1 MWQDKGGKNMRKV
14 WFLVNFGALLCIPF
28 IPEAKEKVKKEPTK
42 GEDFEL
48 VVERYIRESFEPV
61 PGYPGVNLGL
71 SQDYSQQMCSKY
83 RDNLPEEVWK
93 SITELERSTIK
104 YPSYFNGDWM
114 VIMEKGD
121 WKRVAPLA
129 KSGRGFRAGKL
140 QTDPADIRAFGNCQ
154 ACHMLEKTEVV
165 GGNFGPPL
173 TNYGKQRQITPE
185 VIKYTYEKIYNS
197 WAYVPCS
204 SMPRYGFHGLLSP
217 EQIADFVHYLLSPD
231 SPINK

>member
-1 MWQDKGGKNMRKV
+1 MKKALFTIACFV
-14 WFLVNFGALLCIPF
+14 LLVPMETKAQK
-28 IPEAKEKVKKEPTK
+28 AKKEEPK
-42 GEDFEL
+42 EDLDL
-48 VVERYIRESFEPV
+48 VVEKYIRESFASV

-71 SQDYSQQMCSKY
+71 GQDYSQAMCSKY
-83 RDNLPEEVWK
+83 RDELPSKVFEKVREIEK
-93 SITELERSTIK
+93 ATIK
-104 YPSYFNGDWM
+104 YPSYFNGDWN

-121 WKRVAPLA
+121 WKRAAALA

-140 QTDPADIRAFGNCQ
+140 VIDPADIRAFGNCQ

-173 TNYGKQRQITPE
+173 THYGKLRGTSPE
-185 VIKYTYEKIYNS
+185 VIKYTYEKIYNA
-197 WAYVPCS
+197 WASVPCS
-204 SMPRYGFHGLLSP
+204 SMPRFGYHGLLSP

>member
-1 MWQDKGGKNMRKV
+1 MKKAFFV
-14 WFLVNFGALLCIPF
+14 ISCLALLVPMETKAQKQRK
-28 IPEAKEKVKKEPTK
+28 EAKQQK
-42 GEDFEL
+42 EDFDL
-48 VVERYIRESFEPV
+48 VVERYIRESFASV

-71 SQDYSQQMCSKY
+71 MQDYSQAMCSKY
-83 RDNLPEEVWK
+83 KDEPPPKVFDNIREIEQA
-93 SITELERSTIK
+93 TMK
-104 YPSYFNGDWM
+104 YPSYFNGDWN

-140 QTDPADIRAFGNCQ
+140 VTDPADIRAFGNCQ

-173 TNYGKQRQITPE
+173 THYGKIRGTSPE
-185 VIKYTYEKIYNS
+185 VIKYTYEKIYNA

-204 SMPRYGFHGLLSP
+204 SMPRFGFHGLLSP